1 MRAIR
6 LHQTGGPDVLRVE
19 ELPTPAPGPGEAL
32 VRVESVGVNFIEV
45 YERTGAYPRELPFA
59 LGSEG
64 AGVVEAV
71 GEGAMGL
78 KAGDRVAW
86 SGVQGS
92 YATHV
97 VAPAGALVPV
107 PEALPLRVAAAA
119 MLQGMTAH
127 YLVHATYP
135 LKAGESCLVHAAA
148 GGVGLLLVQMAKRF
162 GARVFGTTSTVE
174 KAAFA
179 KEAGADDVI
188 LYTQEP
194 FDQALRSRTGGRG
207 VDVVFDS
214 VGATTFDQ
222 SLLCL
227 RPRGMMVLFGQSSG
241 RVPPFDL
248 QLLNQHGSLFLTRP
262 TLRHYVASRGELLG
276 RAGGVLGAVARG
288 EMKVRIHAEL
298 PLERAGDAHGL
309 LASRATSGKVL
320 LVPGA

>member
-19 ELPTPAPGPGEAL
+19 ELPTPKPGPGEVL
-32 VRVESVGVNFIEV
+32 VRIEAAGVNFIEV
-45 YERTGAYPRELPFA
+45 YERSGGYPRELPYA

-64 AGVVEAV
+64 AGVVEALGQGV
-71 GEGAMGL
+71 GGL
-78 KAGDRVAW
+78 KPGDRVAW
-86 SGVQGS
+86 SGAQGS

-97 VAPAGALVPV
+97 VAPARVLVPV
-107 PEALPLRVAAAA
+107 PEAVPLRVAAAA
-119 MLQGMTAH
+119 MVQGMTAH
-127 YLVHATYP
+127 YLIHATYP

-148 GGVGLLLVQMAKRF
+148 GGVGLLLVQMAKRL
-162 GARVFGTTSTVE
+162 GARVFGTTSTE
-174 KAAFA
+174 DKARLAR
-179 KEAGADDVI
+179 EAGADDVI

-194 FDQALRSRTGGRG
+194 FDQALRARTAGRG

-214 VGATTFDQ
+214 VGATTFDK

-248 QLLNQHGSLFLTRP
+248 QLLNQHGSLFITRP
-262 TLRHYVASRGELLG
+262 TLRHYVATHGELLG
-276 RAGGVLGAVARG
+276 RAGGVLGAIARG
-288 EMKVRIHAEL
+288 ELHVRIHAEL
-298 PLERAGDAHGL
+298 PLDQAGEAQRL
-309 LASRATSGKVL
+309 LASRATSGKLL